1 MTAYPCLF
9 SKPRRF
15 NRAQL
20 KKVRGMGNNIALTG
34 MTVLLFLVLLAHI
47 TRGVDLNTKLAS
59 FLGLLTVV
67 SFVSIPVGIIINIW
81 LG

>member
-1 MTAYPCLF
+1 
-9 SKPRRF
+9 
-15 NRAQL
+15 
-20 KKVRGMGNNIALTG
+20 MGNNIALTG
-34 MTVLLFLVLLAHI
+34 MTVLFFLVFLAHT
-47 TRGVDLNTKLAS
+47 TRGVDLNTKLAA